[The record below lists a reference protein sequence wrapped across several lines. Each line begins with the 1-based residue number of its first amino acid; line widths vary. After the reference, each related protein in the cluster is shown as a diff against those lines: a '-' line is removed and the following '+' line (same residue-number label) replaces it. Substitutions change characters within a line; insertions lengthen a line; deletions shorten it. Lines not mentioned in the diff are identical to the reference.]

1 MSHNSIIC
9 NEKVGWKYSGNFC
22 KDENE
27 LYTCSS
33 TCKQKMEKR
42 EYSEIYSVLK
52 RKDFIRLLKSFRSS
66 WLEHVKTMENVNVA
80 KDILSN
86 DTIVVILPKSVV
98 SWNSPG
104 RRERNWSRN
113 VYITE
118 MTQEMTRNG
127 LQHREQEDV
136 QLGGGKDWHREL
148 VNRIDGWGRVVK

>member
-1 MSHNSIIC
+1 
-9 NEKVGWKYSGNFC
+9 
-22 KDENE
+22 
-27 LYTCSS
+27 
-33 TCKQKMEKR
+33 MEKR

-104 RRERNWSRN
+104 RRERN
-113 VYITE
+113 
-118 MTQEMTRNG
+118 
-127 LQHREQEDV
+127 
-136 QLGGGKDWHREL
+136 
-148 VNRIDGWGRVVK
+148 